1 MLTLIQANTIVEH
14 AFTKAVEDGIPPLG
28 VVILDAAGNI
38 VSAQRQDGASM
49 FRLDVAQGKAW
60 GAAAM
65 GVSSRALAQRAKDN
79 PNFFVALA
87 STAHGKL
94 LPQPG
99 AVLIRD
105 SDGRIIGAAGASG
118 GTGDQDEACCIHGIK
133 RAGLRTDDEG

>member
-1 MLTLIQANTIVEH
+1 MLMLTQANAIIEN
-14 AFTKAVEDGIPPLG
+14 AFAKALEGGIPPLA
-28 VVILDAAGNI
+28 VVVLDEAGNI

-49 FRLDVAQGKAW
+49 FRIDVARGKAW

-87 STAHGKL
+87 ATAQGKL

-118 GTGDQDEACCIHGIK
+118 GTGEQDEDCCAYGIE
-133 RAGLRTDDEG
+133 RAGLATDEG